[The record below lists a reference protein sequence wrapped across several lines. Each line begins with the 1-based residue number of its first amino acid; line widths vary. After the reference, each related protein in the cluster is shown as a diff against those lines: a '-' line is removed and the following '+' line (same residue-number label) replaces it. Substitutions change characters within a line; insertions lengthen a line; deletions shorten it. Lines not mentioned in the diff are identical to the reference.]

1 MRSGDK
7 RQRYAFYLILP
18 NEFMPNLAKKSKFG
32 MNSTYKELLN
42 SKIKASLYEYEISL
56 NAAYSFKSLANSQ
69 TTMPAVTLTLSECFV
84 PN

>member
-1 MRSGDK
+1 
-7 RQRYAFYLILP
+7 
-18 NEFMPNLAKKSKFG
+18 
-32 MNSTYKELLN
+32 MNSTYNELLN
-42 SKIKASLYEYEISL
+42 SKIKASLYEYKISL

>member
-1 MRSGDK
+1 MILLMIPCREIKPQPPWSYKPK
-7 RQRYAFYLILP
+7 R
-18 NEFMPNLAKKSKFG
+18 
-32 MNSTYKELLN
+32 T
-42 SKIKASLYEYEISL
+42 YEISL

>member
-32 MNSTYKELLN
+32 MNSTYNGLLN
-42 SKIKASLYEYEISL
+42 SKIRAVYEYEVCL
-56 NAAYSFKSLANSQ
+56 NSAYNFKSLANSQ